1 MRYWLEEIGRIPFPL
16 AFVLQNGCH
25 ESEVPWGAIDAVFVG
40 GDNRFKLRQ
49 SAGLIEAAKSRG
61 KAVHIGRVNTLRRLR
76 YAYDLGADTVDG
88 TAYSMY
94 PEAHLPTALSFVRGL
109 DKSRTL
115 F

>member
-1 MRYWLEEIGRIPFPL
+1 
-16 AFVLQNGCH
+16 LQNGCAAD
-25 ESEVPWGAIDAVFVG
+25 EVPWGAIDAVFVG

-49 SAGLIEAAKSRG
+49 SAGLIEAARQRG

-76 YAYDLGADTVDG
+76 YAFDLGADTVDG

-94 PEAHLPTALSFVRGL
+94 PATHLPTALNFVRGL
-109 DKSRTL
+109 EKSRTL